1 MMPTELASSNL
12 NLKINMAIIDYKNIV
27 FIGLGPLEF
36 LTVKNFICKNN
47 VLQVKAYNRSIKKP
61 ERWMEKLDDILY

>member
-1 MMPTELASSNL
+1 
-12 NLKINMAIIDYKNIV
+12 MAIIDYKNIV
-27 FIGLGPLEF
+27 FIGLGSLKF

-47 VLQVKAYNRSIKKP
+47 VLQVKSYNRSIKKP

>member
-1 MMPTELASSNL
+1 
-12 NLKINMAIIDYKNIV
+12 MAIIDYKNIV